1 MMNWNNLI
9 ELIESHQRFI
19 ISSHQSLDGDSIGSQ
34 LAMLWYLRSRGKEV
48 VVYNTDPVPRK
59 FMFLENVAE
68 ISTVQPASF
77 TPDVL
82 CVLDCSHLY
91 RLGWKAEGSAPV
103 IINIDHHRDNG
114 RFGTL
119 NYVDDHAAATGALLY
134 RFFKESNITIPP
146 FVAEALYAAIMT
158 DTGGFRFSNTSSTIL
173 RISADLIDLGAEC
186 SKIYEKVYSSH
197 TPQGLALQ
205 ARVWSSL
212 TYHLGGKVCSMVMP
226 TALLDE
232 IGAVYSD
239 SEGMVDHTV
248 TAEGVEVGLMVKHSP
263 TSSHFSLRST
273 GRIDVG
279 KVAQTIPGGGGHF
292 SAAGCTLDLPFEKAF
307 PYMLDILN
315 AEIG

>member
-1 MMNWNNLI
+1 MNWNNLV
-9 ELIESHQRFI
+9 ELIDSHQRFL
-19 ISSHQSLDGDSIGSQ
+19 ISSHMSLDGDSIGSQ

-48 VVYNTDPVPRK
+48 VLYNYDPVPRK
-59 FMFLENVAE
+59 FLFLENASEFTAV
-68 ISTVQPASF
+68 PPSF

-119 NYVDDHAAATGALLY
+119 NFVDDRAAATGAILY
-134 RFFKESNITIPP
+134 RFFQESNIGIPTS
-146 FVAEALYAAIMT
+146 VAEALYAAIMT
-158 DTGGFRFSNTSSTIL
+158 DTGGFRFSNTSSRIL
-173 RISADLIDLGAEC
+173 RICADLIDLGADG
-186 SKIYEKVYSSH
+186 SKIFEKVYSSH
-197 TPQGLALQ
+197 TPQGLSLQ
-205 ARVWSSL
+205 ARIWSSL
-212 TYHLGGKVCSMVMP
+212 AYHLDGRVCSMVMP
-226 TALLDE
+226 TTLLDE

-263 TSSHFSLRST
+263 HESHFSLRST
-273 GRIDVG
+273 GRVDVG
-279 KVAQTIPGGGGHF
+279 KIAQTIPGGGGHF
-292 SAAGCTLDLPFEKAF
+292 SAAGCTLDMPFETAF
-307 PYMLDILN
+307 PYMLNILK